1 MRVPAW
7 QQVCPIDVNA
17 AKQCTEPSQCYHQ
30 LQYLH
35 LKSAAAWTHAGSSP
49 IPVYFSN
56 PDLLW
61 ANEHPRPRFGQ
72 GAFAA
77 ALDALHR
84 QVTGSP
90 LPCAHWF
97 GKPNPEPYR

>member
-1 MRVPAW
+1 M
-7 QQVCPIDVNA
+7 
-17 AKQCTEPSQCYHQ
+17 E
-30 LQYLH
+30 
-35 LKSAAAWTHAGSSP
+35 
-49 IPVYFSN
+49 VYFSN

-61 ANEHPRPRFGQ
+61 ANEHPVPRFGQ

-84 QVTGSP
+84 HATGAP
-90 LPCAHWF
+90 IARARFF

>member
-1 MRVPAW
+1 MVFCDPAGDAWYQDLQLIHDCITSHGVP
-7 QQVCPIDVNA
+7 
-17 AKQCTEPSQCYHQ
+17 
-30 LQYLH
+30 
-35 LKSAAAWTHAGSSP
+35 LKSHPVPGSSP
-49 IPVYFSN
+49 VEVYFSN

-84 QVTGSP
+84 QTHGTPIANVRY
-90 LPCAHWF
+90 F